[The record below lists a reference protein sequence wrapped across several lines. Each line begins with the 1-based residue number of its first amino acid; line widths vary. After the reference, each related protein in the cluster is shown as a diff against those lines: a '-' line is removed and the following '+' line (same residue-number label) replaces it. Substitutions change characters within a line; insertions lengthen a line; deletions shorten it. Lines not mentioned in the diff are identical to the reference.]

1 MRRTAQVAPTLDV
14 ERELLSAGSR
24 FVIGVDEV
32 GRGALAGPV
41 AVGMVVIGAAMPP
54 HPERLRDSKLL
65 AEPVR
70 EELAPL
76 CAAWGLFTAV
86 GEATPAEID
95 EHGIIAALGLA
106 GWRALGALRAAGAP
120 VDEASVLLDGNH
132 DYLNPVLETRMQV
145 TTRIKGDMSCAS
157 VAAAS
162 VIAKVHRDR
171 QMIGLHEAFPAY
183 DWASNKGYAA
193 PVHLAA
199 IAEFG
204 PCDHHRRTWIHAAS
218 TARRSSPGVRT
229 SSAID

>member
-1 MRRTAQVAPTLDV
+1 MTPAAAPKAKAKAAPAPTPAPTLDD
-14 ERELLSAGSR
+14 ERELLAAGSR

-41 AVGMVVIGAAMPP
+41 AIGMVMIDAAMPP
-54 HPERLRDSKLL
+54 HPEALRDSKLL

-76 CAAWGLFTAV
+76 CASWALYSAV

-132 DYLNPVLETRMQV
+132 DYLNPVLERRMRV
-145 TTRIKGDMSCAS
+145 TTRIKGDLNCAS

-171 QMIGLHEAFPAY
+171 IMIGLHDRFPAY
-183 DWASNKGYAA
+183 GWASNKGYAA

-199 IAEFG
+199 LTELG
-204 PCDHHRRTWIHAAS
+204 PCDHHRRTWLHS
-218 TARRSSPGVRT
+218 LTR
-229 SSAID
+229 AID

>member
-1 MRRTAQVAPTLDV
+1 MTPVASAAPTLEF
-14 ERELLSAGSR
+14 ERELLAAGSR

-41 AVGMVVIGAAMPP
+41 AVGMVVVDAAMPP

-76 CAAWGLFTAV
+76 CAAWGLYTAV

-106 GWRALGALRAAGAP
+106 GWRALEALHAAGVA

-132 DYLNPVLETRMQV
+132 DYLNPVLETRMPV
-145 TTRIKGDMSCAS
+145 TTRIKADMSCAS

-171 QMIGLHEAFPAY
+171 LMIGLHDTFPAY
-183 DWASNKGYAA
+183 EWVSNKGYAA
-193 PVHLAA
+193 PAHLAA

-204 PCDHHRRTWIHAAS
+204 PCDHHRRTWLH
-218 TARRSSPGVRT
+218 
-229 SSAID
+229 

>member
-1 MRRTAQVAPTLDV
+1 VTPAASPPPTLEF
-14 ERELLSAGSR
+14 ERELLAAGSR

-41 AVGMVVIGAAMPP
+41 AVGMVVIDAAMPP

-76 CAAWGLFTAV
+76 CAAWGLYTAV

-95 EHGIIAALGLA
+95 ERGIIAALGLA
-106 GWRALGALRAAGAP
+106 GWRALEALRTAGAA

-132 DYLNPVLETRMQV
+132 DYLNPVLETRLSV

-171 QMIGLHEAFPAY
+171 LMIGLHDAFPAY
-183 DWASNKGYAA
+183 GWASNKGYAA
-193 PVHLAA
+193 PAHMAA

-204 PCDHHRRTWIHAAS
+204 PCDHHRRTWLH
-218 TARRSSPGVRT
+218 
-229 SSAID
+229 